1 MKEENMVNIPCSLD
15 CENQENGLCR
25 QNTASEIRCV
35 GGPCPYYKQKSSGK
49 DSALPPLSD

>member
-49 DSALPPLSD
+49 DNALPLLSD